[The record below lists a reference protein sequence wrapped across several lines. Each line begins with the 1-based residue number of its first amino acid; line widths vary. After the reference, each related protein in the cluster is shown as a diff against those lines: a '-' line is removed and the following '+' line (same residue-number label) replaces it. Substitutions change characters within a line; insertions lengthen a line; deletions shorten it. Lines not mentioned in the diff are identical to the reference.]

1 MEVKAGILVKQD
13 WNASWKESHKNKLS
27 YNSEENPRLG
37 HYQRYVKCL
46 SVVLRRWES
55 IAGNLVLKTELKT

>member
-1 MEVKAGILVKQD
+1 MLHKK
-13 WNASWKESHKNKLS
+13 KSHKNKLS

-37 HYQRYVKCL
+37 HYQRFVKCL
-46 SVVLRRWES
+46 SVVLRQWES